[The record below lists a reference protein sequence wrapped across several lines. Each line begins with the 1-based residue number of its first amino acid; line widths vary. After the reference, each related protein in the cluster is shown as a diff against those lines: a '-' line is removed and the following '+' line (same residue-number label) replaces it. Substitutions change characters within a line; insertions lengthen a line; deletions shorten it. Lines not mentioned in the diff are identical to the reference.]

1 MKVIAPLAGLILAAS
16 SLAAFAQTAAPA
28 PSPATPAATLQA
40 PTMQAPAAAEAKPEI
55 HIARPVEMMLTQQ
68 AQALAFD
75 GKVLTLTGVS
85 PTAAFAI
92 DRPERIGGTMTTEQF
107 VKMWNATVAMMK
119 NDPPN
124 VSVSTLGPVPNQAIV
139 ELGAATLSGTTLSFN
154 AVVLDGVL
162 PPNGQLVGLTTAPTV
177 FRPMR
182 EVHGFLKCWW
192 SPYWTQ
198 RVCRADW

>member
-16 SLAAFAQTAAPA
+16 GFAALAQTATPA
-28 PSPATPAATLQA
+28 PSTA

-68 AQALAFD
+68 AASLSFD

-92 DRPERIGGTMTTEQF
+92 DRPERINGTMNTEQF
-107 VKMWNATVAMMK
+107 VKMWNATVSLMK

-124 VSVSTLGPVPNQAIV
+124 VSVTTLGPVPTQAIV

-154 AVVLDGVL
+154 AVVLDGLL

-182 EVHGFLKCWW
+182 EVKGFLKCWW

>member
-16 SLAAFAQTAAPA
+16 SFGALAQTAAPA
-28 PSPATPAATLQA
+28 
-40 PTMQAPAAAEAKPEI
+40 QAPAASTPAASAPAPADAKPEI

-68 AQALAFD
+68 AQALSFD

-85 PTAAFAI
+85 PTAAFTI
-92 DRPERIGGTMTTEQF
+92 DRPERIGGTMNTEQF

-124 VSVSTLGPVPNQAIV
+124 VSVTTLGPVPTQAIV

-154 AVVLDGVL
+154 AVVLDGMV

-182 EVHGFLKCWW
+182 EVKGFLKCWW